1 MCIICFLK
9 ESYQYTLRRSAQMR
23 SDRFEHTLY
32 RYKNSFL
39 TEFEENLNI
48 LCDNHDNNKNKTI
61 MSALKEIDVK
71 EIDNLINK
79 LLNIYAMWI
88 NAEISDSIS
97 EFKKILTDYGILAF
111 DEIID
116 NSILFRGRNSKEF
129 ISHWDMFH
137 IPFNKRFF
145 IGNQRYSLVGQPL
158 LYLATSPYC
167 VYRELEKSE
176 GLRISS
182 FRFKDK
188 YNMKIFNNSNLFYRY
203 IKNNNDNTSM
213 NVVDNMILDNI
224 ETANFEK
231 NDFKKILF
239 QTILSSCCSFQRR
252 SELKNTSFC
261 EEYVLPQM
269 LAQIL
274 KNEHFD
280 GIMYTSTK
288 AYYDENTKEN
298 EVLINEIYKNICVF
312 TNYDKDKIK
321 DVTYVYD
328 RNLYEKL
335 LLSAPIIFEES
346 IDEQYY
352 NPQKSLEILNSILN
366 NSEIQVKINMDI
378 LYNINKILILYN
390 DIIAENNNIGD
401 NTFIKSINL
410 HCLLLRNIILNI
422 KEELKED
429 EINGK

>member
-9 ESYQYTLRRSAQMR
+9 EGYQCTLRRSAQMR

-39 TEFEENLNI
+39 TEFEENLNL
-48 LCDNHDNNKNKTI
+48 LCDGHDNKKNKI
-61 MSALKEIDVK
+61 IVNALKEIDVK
-71 EIDNLINK
+71 EIDTFINK

-97 EFKKILTDYGILAF
+97 EFKNILTDYGILTF
-111 DEIID
+111 DETID

-176 GLRISS
+176 DLRISS
-182 FRFKDK
+182 FRFKEK
-188 YNMKIFNNSNLFYRY
+188 YNLKIFNNSNLFYRY

-213 NVVDNMILDNI
+213 NVAYNMIEDDT
-224 ETANFEK
+224 ETINFEK
-231 NDFKKILF
+231 YDFKKLLF
-239 QTILSSCCSFQRR
+239 LMILSSCCSFQRR
-252 SELKNTSFC
+252 NELKNTSFC

-269 LAQIL
+269 FAQIL
-274 KNEHFD
+274 KNENFD

-288 AYYDENTKEN
+288 AYYDENTMEN
-298 EVLINEIYKNICVF
+298 EILINEIYKNICVF

-335 LLSAPIIFEES
+335 LLSAPIIFEQS
-346 IDEQYY
+346 INEQYY
-352 NPQKSLEILNSILN
+352 NPKKSLEILNSILN
-366 NSEIQVKINMDI
+366 KSEIQGKVNMDI
-378 LYNINKILILYN
+378 LYNINSILILYN
-390 DIIAENNNIGD
+390 DIIPENNNNGEKL
-401 NTFIKSINL
+401 FMKAINL

-429 EINGK
+429 ELNGK